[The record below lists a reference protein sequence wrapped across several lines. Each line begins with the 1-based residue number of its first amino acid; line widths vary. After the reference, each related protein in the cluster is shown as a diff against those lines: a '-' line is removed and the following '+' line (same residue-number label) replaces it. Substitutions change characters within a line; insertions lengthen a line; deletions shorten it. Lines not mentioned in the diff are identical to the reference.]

1 MTSCFFTP
9 PQVPSRIRQ
18 ARHAVVGE
26 RGVRRRVRVRVHAA
40 VRGWVRGVRAGR
52 EGAARGSRGRQRQ
65 QPAHSHPTT
74 RGDQP
79 IDSIHQQY

>member
-52 EGAARGSRGRQRQ
+52 EGAARRGRGRQRQ
-65 QPAHSHPTT
+65 QPAHSHPPT
-74 RGDQP
+74 RGDYQ
-79 IDSIHQQY
+79 INQRY